1 MAECVVTFL
10 LQKLDT
16 FAHEKVKLLG
26 GIRDDVGYVR
36 EELERIR
43 AFLRVADAK
52 EEGDEEIKVWVKQ
65 VRDVAYD
72 MENVLDEFLLRFSHH
87 GGRGFYRH
95 LSKIALTIQNVKA
108 RHRIASGLQAVRS
121 RVTNIAEGHQRY
133 RYKLSSME
141 EGSSSS
147 SIPVNNTWYDLRGD
161 AFLLE
166 EAQLVGIDKP
176 KQDLIGELVGGRS
189 ELQVVAVA
197 GMGGLGKTT
206 LASKIYKDG
215 VVKRHFQHHA
225 WVSVS
230 QVFMLDDL
238 LRNIVRQLFDEMK
251 QTRPQEADSKD
262 SGKLK
267 EILAGF
273 LHEKRYLVVLDDV
286 WEVGAWDS
294 LKYAFPTNNN
304 GCRLM
309 LTTRN
314 AKVASVSAIDL
325 GGMVYDLKPLSPEQS
340 WNLFCG
346 KAFQGNQCP
355 PYLEKI
361 SKNILKKCEG
371 LPLAIVAI
379 SGMLASKDQNRMD
392 EWELVERSLGAE
404 IEGNDRLQS
413 MKKILSFSFNDLPY
427 NLKYCFLFLSIF
439 PEDYLIDRKNL
450 IRFWVVEGFVQEKE
464 GRILEEVGEGYFN
477 ELVNRSLIQVVDKNY
492 EGRIIE
498 CRIHDLFREIILLKS
513 KDQDFVAIFGEQN
526 KALPERVRRLSI
538 HKPLEIVD
546 GQQHN
551 FSSLRS
557 LFYFGAKDESI
568 SSFPMSTFFNGGLR
582 FLKVL
587 DCTGANIDSFPEE
600 IAKLYNLRYLS
611 LRGTKVRS
619 IPRSIG
625 KLQNLETL
633 DLRHAFVTEL
643 PDELLRLRHLRHILI
658 YRYEKRFTSS
668 IKAIGFKALRGLETL
683 SFLQSLCHI
692 EVNQGGVS
700 VMKSLGELTQL
711 RRLCILQLRAEH
723 GAALCSSVEK
733 LRYLRYLQ
741 LKSADPDEVLNL
753 QNISSP
759 PQCLKSL
766 VISGRL
772 QILPHWIPSLSN
784 LGRLDLMLS
793 GLQVDPFESLQSLP
807 NLVHVELNQAY
818 DGETLCLKAGG
829 FKLLKILV
837 FFKLDRLRKVTIE
850 KGALPCLKQLWIRGC
865 KLLEDV
871 PSGIETLGNLKVLE
885 FLDMSD
891 EFLRRLR
898 QRRNDLLHV
907 STIFIGHEK
916 SQGADRY
923 LL

>member
-1 MAECVVTFL
+1 MAESVVTFL

-16 FAHEKVKLLG
+16 FAHENVKLLG
-26 GIRDDVGYVR
+26 GIREDVGYVR
-36 EELERIR
+36 DELERIR

-72 MENVLDEFLLRFSHH
+72 IEDVLDDFLLRFSHH

-95 LSKIALTIQNVKA
+95 LCKIALTIKHLKA

-133 RYKLSSME
+133 RYKLSSVE

-147 SIPVNNTWYDLRGD
+147 SVPVNKTWYDLRGD
-161 AFLLE
+161 ALLLE
-166 EAQLVGIDKP
+166 ETQLVGIDKP
-176 KQDLIGELVGGRS
+176 KRDLIGGLVGGRS

-206 LASKIYKDG
+206 LASKVYEDD

-225 WVSVS
+225 RVTVS
-230 QVFMLDDL
+230 QVFELDDL
-238 LRNIVRQLFDEMK
+238 LRKIVRQLFDEMN
-251 QTRPQEADSKD
+251 QTLQQEADSMD
-262 SGKLK
+262 SGELK
-267 EILAGF
+267 AILASF
-273 LHEKRYLVVLDDV
+273 LLEKRYLVMLDDV
-286 WEVGAWDS
+286 WEVGAWDA

-314 AKVASVSAIDL
+314 AKVASVSTIDL

-346 KAFQGNQCP
+346 KAFQGSQCP

-361 SKNILKKCEG
+361 SKNILRKCEG

-379 SGMLASKDQNRMD
+379 SGMLASKDRNRMD
-392 EWELVERSLGAE
+392 EWEMAERSLGAE
-404 IEGNDRLQS
+404 LEGNDRLQS
-413 MKKILSFSFNDLPY
+413 MKNILSFSFNDLPY

-439 PEDYLIDRKNL
+439 PEDYPIDPRKL
-450 IRFWVVEGFVQEKE
+450 IRFWIVEGFVQEKE
-464 GRILEEVGEGYFN
+464 GRIPEEVGEVYFK
-477 ELVNRSLIQVVDKNY
+477 ELVNRSLIQVVDRY
-492 EGRIIE
+492 YDGRIFE

-513 KDQDFVAIFGEQN
+513 KDQSFVAIFGEQS
-526 KALPERVRRLSI
+526 KALPGRARRLSI

-546 GQQHN
+546 GEYE

-557 LFYFGAKDESI
+557 LFWFGAKDDSI
-568 SSFPMSTFFNGGLR
+568 PSLSLSIFFNGGLR
-582 FLKVL
+582 FQRVL
-587 DCTGANIDSFPEE
+587 DCRGANIDTFPEE

-611 LRGTKVRS
+611 LRDTKVRS

-625 KLQNLETL
+625 KLRNLETL
-633 DLRHAFVTEL
+633 DLRNTYVTEL
-643 PDELLRLRHLRHILI
+643 PNEILLLRHLRHILV
-658 YRYEKRFTSS
+658 YRYKKSFTSS
-668 IKAIGFKALRGLETL
+668 AKVIGFKALGGLETL
-683 SFLQSLCHI
+683 SFLQSLCFI
-692 EVNQGGVS
+692 GVNHGGAS
-700 VMKSLGELTQL
+700 VMKSIGELAQL

-723 GAALCSSVEK
+723 GADLCSSIEK
-733 LRYLRYLQ
+733 LRYLRSLS
-741 LKSADPDEVLNL
+741 LNTANPDEVLNL

-759 PQCLKSL
+759 PQCLRKL
-766 VISGRL
+766 VMSGRL
-772 QILPHWIPSLSN
+772 RILPHWIPSLSN
-784 LGRLDLMLS
+784 LSTLVLKES

-818 DGETLCLKAGG
+818 DGETLCFKAGG
-829 FKLLKILV
+829 FKMLKLLD
-837 FFKLDRLRKVTIE
+837 FFKLERLRKVTIE
-850 KGALPCLKQLWIRGC
+850 KGTMTCLKQMGFRSC
-865 KLLEDV
+865 KSLEEV
-871 PSGIETLGNLKVLE
+871 PSGIETLGNLDFLDFIDMSNE
-885 FLDMSD
+885 FLS
-891 EFLRRLR
+891 RLR

-907 STIFIGHEK
+907 SAVLVGHETDGGVNGY
-916 SQGADRY
+916 Q
-923 LL
+923 L